1 MKRKSA
7 YWRYILLAFTVA
19 VFCGTVLDFIGLSD
33 VHIFIVNIFIV
44 ESILAFGMEAH
55 DDPNAWAD
63 SGDDA

>member
-33 VHIFIVNIFIV
+33 VHIFIMNIFIV
-44 ESILAFGMEAH
+44 ESILAFGMEVEE
-55 DDPNAWAD
+55 
-63 SGDDA
+63 